1 MRRCP
6 LCLRLDT
13 RLFHQDKKR
22 SFHTC
27 GHCGLVFADGGAH
40 LPPQAIRSRYGRG
53 GSLENQRNLPQ
64 FVLPLLHELG
74 QQSQSSLSGL
84 NYGRLLDDETL
95 TLIEEAGHRLKQYD
109 PFVAPDTEALQQQYD
124 FICCYRVFEHFGA
137 PHREWQLFQRLLSE
151 GGYLAL
157 STRLL
162 TDPERFGKWHHKN
175 NLAHVS
181 FPSRETFEYLA
192 AHSGFRLIFAEND
205 LILMQKASGSAIK
218 RDPNLTP
225 GN

>member
-6 LCLRLDT
+6 LCLRPDI

-22 SFHTC
+22 SFHAC
-27 GHCGLVFADGGAH
+27 GQCCLVFVDGANH

-64 FVLPLLHELG
+64 FVLPLLNELATD
-74 QQSQSSLSGL
+74 QASPLNGL
-84 NYGRLLDDETL
+84 NYGRLLDEQTL
-95 TLIEEAGHRLKQYD
+95 KLITAAGHNLSQYD
-109 PFVAPDTEALQQQYD
+109 PFVQPNSEALQQQYD
-124 FICCYRVFEHFGA
+124 FICCYRVFEHFGS
-137 PHREWQLFQRLLSE
+137 PYREWQLFQRLLNE

-162 TDPERFGKWHHKN
+162 TEPARFDKWHHKN

-192 AHSGFRLIFAEND
+192 ANSGFRLIFAEND

-225 GN
+225 GE